1 MRKLCKLRL
10 ITQLRRFARDSGGV
24 AAVEFAFIAPLLILM
39 TFGTFEVTR
48 ALIMHQRFQKATAI
62 IGDLVAREQQ
72 LGTNSTQARAQLA
85 SLMKAAQQ
93 AMAPYSSSSLQMGI
107 YQFRAN
113 STDAAKSRIEWSY
126 GYNNMTVQPC
136 SLTFG
141 SNKLVPTNLLS
152 KGDAAIII
160 DAKYQYAPLLTNLLP
175 KAIKKMSWTGTI
187 TFAPRFGSVF
197 FGQATQNSVCP
208 T

>member
-1 MRKLCKLRL
+1 M
-10 ITQLRRFARDSGGV
+10 TSLRRFRHDSAGV
-24 AAVEFAFIAPLLILM
+24 AAVEFAFLAPILILM

-48 ALIMHQRFQKATAI
+48 ALIIHQRFQKATAM

-72 LGTNSTQARAQLA
+72 LGVNSTEARKQL
-85 SLMKAAQQ
+85 SSVMKAAQQ
-93 AMAPYSSSSLQMGI
+93 AMAPYSSGPLQMGI

-126 GYNNMTVQPC
+126 AYNNMTVQPC
-136 SLTFG
+136 SLTYG
-141 SNKLVPTNLLS
+141 ANKLVPTNLLS

-160 DAKYQYAPLLTNLLP
+160 DAKYAYSPLLKNLLP
-175 KAIKKMSWTGTI
+175 NVIKEMSWTDTI
-187 TFAPRFGSVF
+187 AFAPRFGSVF